1 VSRRA
6 VERRGVEEPL
16 QASGASLGREA
27 AIELLLD
34 RFEQP
39 LRRGRLPAPAVSAT
53 ATNPRC
59 GDVVTMFADVQGDVV
74 TRVSFEGAGCTISLA
89 AADLV
94 AELAEGQSVTAVA
107 GMRPHDVLEP
117 GLVRTRLDCASLAL
131 RTLQQA
137 IG

>member
-1 VSRRA
+1 VGSSVDTGHLA
-6 VERRGVEEPL
+6 L

-27 AIELLLD
+27 AIEVLLD
-34 RFEQP
+34 RYEQP
-39 LRRGRLPAPAVSAT
+39 ARRGRLPAPALSAT

-59 GDVVTMFADVQGDVV
+59 GDVVTMFADVQGEVV
-74 TRVSFEGAGCTISLA
+74 ARVSFEGAGCTISLA

-94 AELAEGQSVTAVA
+94 AELAEGQSLEAVA
-107 GMRPHDVLEP
+107 RLRPHDVLDP
-117 GLVRTRLDCASLAL
+117 SLVRTRIDCASLAL

>member
-1 VSRRA
+1 MAEAR
-6 VERRGVEEPL
+6 ERSDPD
-16 QASGASLGREA
+16 ASGASLGREA

-34 RFEQP
+34 RYEQP
-39 LRRGRLPAPAVSAT
+39 LRRGRLPSPARSAT

-59 GDVVTMFADVQGDVV
+59 GDVVTMFAEVRAGVL
-74 TRVSFEGAGCTISLA
+74 TRVTFEGAGCTISQA

-94 AELAEGQSVTAVA
+94 AELAEGQSLDAVA
-107 GMRPHDVLEP
+107 RILPHDVLAP
-117 GLVRTRLDCASLAL
+117 SVVRTRVDCASLAL

>member
-1 VSRRA
+1 MR
-6 VERRGVEEPL
+6 
-16 QASGASLGREA
+16 REA

-39 LRRGRLPAPAVSAT
+39 LRRGRLPEPAVSAT
-53 ATNPRC
+53 APNPRC

-74 TRVSFEGAGCTISLA
+74 TRVSFEGAGCTISQA

-94 AELAEGQSVTAVA
+94 AERAEGQSLEAVA
-107 GMRPHDVLEP
+107 RMLPHDVLELS
-117 GLVRTRLDCASLAL
+117 GVRTRIDCASLAL

-137 IG
+137 IA